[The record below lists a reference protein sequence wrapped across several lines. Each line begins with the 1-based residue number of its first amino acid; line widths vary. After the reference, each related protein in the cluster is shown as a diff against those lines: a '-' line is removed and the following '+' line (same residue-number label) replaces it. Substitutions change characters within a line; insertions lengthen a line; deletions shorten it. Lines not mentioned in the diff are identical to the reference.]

1 MRACQPGLLWSDLTY
16 SIPACVADAVPAG
29 FLDPP
34 PESLAVFA
42 RLWAFLHAHAHPA
55 PAAHRA
61 VLAECG
67 DSGAALWLQCGGGGV
82 RLWLAAISRAFPVMG
97 NSANASLTEG
107 VRWVEASDAALAPV
121 LASLW
126 RLALATPRGESV
138 DKPTLHAA
146 LRQALQPTSAGG
158 GGQQQQSRE
167 SGLRM
172 LRDVRGAAA
181 ERERAQAEANAAA
194 AAGGKGGRK
203 AGRGGKKA
211 NTKQKP
217 NERCACGSGR
227 KHKKCCG
234 APA

>member
-1 MRACQPGLLWSDLTY
+1 
-16 SIPACVADAVPAG
+16 
-29 FLDPP
+29 
-34 PESLAVFA
+34 
-42 RLWAFLHAHAHPA
+42 
-55 PAAHRA
+55 
-61 VLAECG
+61 
-67 DSGAALWLQCGGGGV
+67 
-82 RLWLAAISRAFPVMG
+82 MG